1 MRLEAKEREGAYANT
16 MSVSGRNAFFEVYFF
31 FLFLLSK
38 AMNLLFFF
46 SCCD

>member
-31 FLFLLSK
+31 FYF
-38 AMNLLFFF
+38 
-46 SCCD
+46 C